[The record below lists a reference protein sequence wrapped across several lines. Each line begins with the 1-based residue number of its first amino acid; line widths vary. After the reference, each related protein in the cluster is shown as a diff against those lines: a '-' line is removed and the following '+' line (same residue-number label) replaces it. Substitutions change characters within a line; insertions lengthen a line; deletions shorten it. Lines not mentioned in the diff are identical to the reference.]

1 MKLLGW
7 MHRKHRQNGD
17 EPFKDCVVGK
27 CFPCNCLTG
36 QPAVDD
42 QQSYNKPSYE
52 ARPYFLQT
60 WKDTLNK
67 ISDVDSD
74 GDEENYQDDAVA
86 AAAELFHGF
95 LTIGT
100 LGSESMPTEPSTP
113 TFPPYSVDYI
123 AEKETEVT
131 ENELK
136 LINDELEKVLVAEA
150 KEEFG
155 EDNSSGRT
163 SYVSAGRTSHCS
175 STITLGG
182 KPILETKEAEC
193 GRGGCDVCPLQEYL
207 LSSAIESRNAD
218 AAQAKERRVSLGE
231 LFQRTKMTEADSQP
245 KSEKVKRTIIMHIIR
260 KIKNKMIQGGVA
272 GGCGLSAS
280 ATTDAA
286 TADTKLQKIIQM
298 FHRKVHPDSPRS
310 TRKELGR
317 TPSPDDPG
325 EKSRHSHR
333 CKKRGT
339 NARKSFRFPI
349 TNCLRNQAAEPP
361 ESDLEEGEDDSN
373 GNRECW
379 INTDADYLVLEL

>member
-7 MHRKHRQNGD
+7 MHRKHRQSGD
-17 EPFKDCVVGK
+17 EPFKDYVVGK
-27 CFPCNCLTG
+27 W

-42 QQSYNKPSYE
+42 QQSYNKPSYGV
-52 ARPYFLQT
+52 RPYFVQA
-60 WKDTLNK
+60 WKDTLKK

-74 GDEENYQDDAVA
+74 GGEENYQDDVIA

-123 AEKETEVT
+123 AEKETEIT

-150 KEEFG
+150 KEELG

-163 SYVSAGRTSHCS
+163 SYVSTGRTSHCS
-175 STITLGG
+175 STITLCG
-182 KPILETKEAEC
+182 KPILETKEE
-193 GRGGCDVCPLQEYL
+193 GGGCDVCPLQEYL
-207 LSSAIESRNAD
+207 LSSAVESRDANAV
-218 AAQAKERRVSLGE
+218 QAKESRVSLGE
-231 LFQRTKMTEADSQP
+231 LFQRTKLTEADSGP
-245 KSEKVKRTIIMHIIR
+245 KPEKARRTIIMHIIR
-260 KIKNKMIQGGVA
+260 KIKKKMIHGGGAA
-272 GGCGLSAS
+272 GSCTHPAG
-280 ATTDAA
+280 ATADADS
-286 TADTKLQKIIQM
+286 ADTKLRKIIQM

-317 TPSPDDPG
+317 TPSSDDPG
-325 EKSRHSHR
+325 EKSHHGHQ
-333 CKKRGT
+333 CKKKGG
-339 NARKSFRFPI
+339 NARKRFRFQI
-349 TNCLRNQAAEPP
+349 TSCLKNQAAEPP
-361 ESDLEEGEDDSN
+361 EPDLEEEEGDSN